1 MSAEPSHAGW
11 RGRALKSVGL
21 QEDLD
26 RLHEQL
32 RIALATASSTTPTMA
47 AIQLQL
53 VQAAATALTR
63 QVVVTW
69 MLMCCET
76 VLM

>member
-32 RIALATASSTTPTMA
+32 RIALATARSTTPTMA

-53 VQAAATALTR
+53 LQAAATALTR

-69 MLMCCET
+69 MLMWCET